1 MHVVLQREAGSDY
14 SCSSKATV
22 LGEEREQLC
31 AKTKESGAARMES
44 SVPSTHRIARYL
56 RLPDCSGGTDFHT
69 KSLWWK
75 YIGLGL
81 KGTCHRG
88 APSLR

>member
-14 SCSSKATV
+14 SCRSKATV
-22 LGEEREQLC
+22 RGEEREQLC
-31 AKTKESGAARMES
+31 AKTKEAGAARMES

-69 KSLWWK
+69 KSPWWK

-81 KGTCHRG
+81 RG
-88 APSLR
+88 PAIEVSPV